1 MVRSSEVH
9 TQVGWCSEGAQLFTT
24 CKHTQPLTSPCC
36 PSHAIASLSSPPPPA
51 PPPSPTNA
59 LLSMHHCPHPPPPPC
74 SPAPFTYPYITVPT
88 TPPLP
93 TPPPPCSPAPF
104 IAGSGPGSVF
114 DFRNIGPGSDP
125 ANDPCEYFDLGR
137 NKASTLALSVLGE
150 AWG

>member
-1 MVRSSEVH
+1 MRVHNFSLPASTHNPSLPHAAPH
-9 TQVGWCSEGAQLFTT
+9 TQLHHSPHHPRRPRPLHLPMHYYQCTT
-24 CKHTQPLTSPCC
+24 VPTHPLPL
-36 PSHAIASLSSPPPPA
+36 AA
-51 PPPSPTNA
+51 PPPSPIHT
-59 LLSMHHCPHPPPPPC
+59 LLSPPHHPC
-74 SPAPFTYPYITVPT
+74 Q
-88 TPPLP
+88 
-93 TPPPPCSPAPF
+93 PPPPCSPAPF